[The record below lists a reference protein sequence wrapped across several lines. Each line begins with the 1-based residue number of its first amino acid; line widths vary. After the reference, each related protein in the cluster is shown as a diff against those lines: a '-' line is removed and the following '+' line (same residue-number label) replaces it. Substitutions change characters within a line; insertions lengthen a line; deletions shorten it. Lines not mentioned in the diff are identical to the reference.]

1 MVLLISVG
9 VFISL
14 LVILLLLSKLVAE
27 DQESV
32 ERLKHLVDAM
42 QNMSGDLSGRD
53 RNNPKGIRGLL
64 RKSSRILGSPRW
76 VRDLDFRLQ
85 QAAISL
91 TGAEFMVVC
100 LSLGFLGFLVGNISS
115 RGNSLKALVMAVLLF
130 WIPFIVLQICRK
142 RRVKAFA
149 QQLGDALTLAANS
162 LRTGYSFIQAFDM
175 VAREMLPP
183 ISVEFARTVKETNL
197 GIPMEDALVS
207 MAKRVNSKDFD
218 LVITSVLIQ
227 RQVGGNL
234 AEILDN
240 IARTIRERVR
250 IRNEIKTLT
259 AQGRISGL
267 IISLL
272 PFGLALA
279 IYTINPEYISLLFVH
294 PVGRMLLAGGLAGQ
308 LIGILLIRRIVAIE
322 V

>member
-1 MVLLISVG
+1 MVMLISVA

-14 LVILLLLSKLVAE
+14 MTIVLLLGQLLKE
-27 DQESV
+27 DEESV
-32 ERLKHLVDAM
+32 ERLKHLVESRQYGPGTLALGEK
-42 QNMSGDLSGRD
+42 NK
-53 RNNPKGIRGLL
+53 PKGLRGLI
-64 RKSSRILGSPRW
+64 RSASRCLGSLRW
-76 VRDLDFRLQ
+76 AHDLDARLQ
-85 QAAISL
+85 QAAISF
-91 TGAEFMVVC
+91 TGAEFLVIC
-100 LSLGFLGFLVGNISS
+100 LSLTVIGFLGGYIGSHGNIV
-115 RGNSLKALVMAVLLF
+115 NALAGAAMMIA
-130 WIPFIVLQICRK
+130 IPFLVLQICRQ
-142 RRVKAFA
+142 RRMKAFS

-175 VAREMLPP
+175 VAREMQPP

-207 MAKRVNSKDFD
+207 MAKRVNSKEFD

-259 AQGRISGL
+259 AQGRVSGL
-267 IISLL
+267 IIGLL
-272 PFGLALA
+272 PFGLAVA
-279 IYTINPEYISLLFVH
+279 IYVINPEYISLLFVH
-294 PVGRMLLAGGLAGQ
+294 PVGRMILAGALVGQ
-308 LIGILLIRRIVAIE
+308 LIGIFMIRRIVTIE

>member
-1 MVLLISVG
+1 
-9 VFISL
+9 
-14 LVILLLLSKLVAE
+14 
-27 DQESV
+27 
-32 ERLKHLVDAM
+32 
-42 QNMSGDLSGRD
+42 
-53 RNNPKGIRGLL
+53 
-64 RKSSRILGSPRW
+64 
-76 VRDLDFRLQ
+76 
-85 QAAISL
+85 
-91 TGAEFMVVC
+91 
-100 LSLGFLGFLVGNISS
+100 
-115 RGNSLKALVMAVLLF
+115 
-130 WIPFIVLQICRK
+130 
-142 RRVKAFA
+142 
-149 QQLGDALTLAANS
+149 
-162 LRTGYSFIQAFDM
+162 

-259 AQGRISGL
+259 AQGRISGV
-267 IISLL
+267 IVGLL

-279 IYTINPEYISLLFVH
+279 IYLLNPEYISLLFVH
-294 PVGRMLLAGGLAGQ
+294 PVGKMLLAGGFVGQ

>member
-1 MVLLISVG
+1 M
-9 VFISL
+9 
-14 LVILLLLSKLVAE
+14 
-27 DQESV
+27 
-32 ERLKHLVDAM
+32 
-42 QNMSGDLSGRD
+42 
-53 RNNPKGIRGLL
+53 
-64 RKSSRILGSPRW
+64 
-76 VRDLDFRLQ
+76 
-85 QAAISL
+85 AA
-91 TGAEFMVVC
+91 
-100 LSLGFLGFLVGNISS
+100 
-115 RGNSLKALVMAVLLF
+115 LLF
-130 WIPFIVLQICRK
+130 WIPFVVLQICRK

-267 IISLL
+267 IIGLL

-279 IYTINPEYISLLFVH
+279 IYVINPEYISLLFVH
-294 PVGRMLLAGGLAGQ
+294 PVGRMILTGALAGQ

>member
-9 VFISL
+9 VFVSL
-14 LVILLLLSKLVAE
+14 MVIFLLLSKLVAE

-42 QNMSGDLSGRD
+42 QNMSGGSSGRE
-53 RNNPKGIRGLL
+53 RNNPKGVRGLL
-64 RKSSRILGSPRW
+64 RKASLILGSPRW
-76 VRDLDFRLQ
+76 LRDLDFRLQ
-85 QAAISL
+85 QAAISF
-91 TGAEFMVVC
+91 TGAEFMVIC
-100 LSLGFLGFLVGNISS
+100 LSLGFLGFLFGHLGSH
-115 RGNSLKALVMAVLLF
+115 GTLWKALVMAALLF
-130 WIPFIVLQICRK
+130 CIPFAVLQICRK

-162 LRTGYSFIQAFDM
+162 LRTGYSFTQSFDM

-267 IISLL
+267 IVGLL
-272 PFGLALA
+272 PFGLSLS
-279 IYTINPEYISLLFVH
+279 IYVINPEYISLLFVH
-294 PVGRMLLAGGLAGQ
+294 PVGRMLLAGALAGQ
-308 LIGILLIRRIVAIE
+308 LVGILLIRRIVAIE

>member
-1 MVLLISVG
+1 MVVLISVA
-9 VFISL
+9 VFFSL
-14 LVILLLLSKLVAE
+14 MTIVLLLGQLLT
-27 DQESV
+27 DDNGSV
-32 ERLKHLVDAM
+32 ERLKHLVESRQYGPGILA
-42 QNMSGDLSGRD
+42 LEEK
-53 RNNPKGIRGLL
+53 NNPKGIRGLIRSASRCL
-64 RKSSRILGSPRW
+64 SSLKWSH
-76 VRDLDFRLQ
+76 DLDVRLQ
-85 QAAISL
+85 QAAISF
-91 TGAEFMVVC
+91 TGAEFMVIC
-100 LSLGFLGFLVGNISS
+100 LSLGVIGFLGGYIGSHGNFVNAFAGAAMLI
-115 RGNSLKALVMAVLLF
+115 A
-130 WIPFIVLQICRK
+130 IPFLMLQICRK
-142 RRVKAFA
+142 RRMKAFS

-175 VAREMLPP
+175 VAREMQPP
-183 ISVEFARTVKETNL
+183 ISAEFARTVKETNL

-267 IISLL
+267 IVGLL
-272 PFGLALA
+272 PFGLSAA
-279 IYTINPEYISLLFVH
+279 IYVINPEYISLLFVH
-294 PVGRMLLAGGLAGQ
+294 PVGRMILAGALIGQ
-308 LIGILLIRRIVAIE
+308 LIGILLIRRIVTIE

>member
-9 VFISL
+9 TFISL
-14 LVILLLLSKLVAE
+14 MAMFLLLSRFIT
-27 DQESV
+27 DDGESA
-32 ERLKHLVDAM
+32 ERLKHLVNVL
-42 QNMSGDLSGRD
+42 QSGSGSYGAGEATRPQGVRGVIRHLSQY
-53 RNNPKGIRGLL
+53 
-64 RKSSRILGSPRW
+64 LGSPRW
-76 VRDLDFRLQ
+76 AHELDLRLQ
-85 QAAISL
+85 QAAISF
-91 TGAEFMVVC
+91 TGTEFMVIC
-100 LSLGFLGFLVGNISS
+100 LSLGLVGFLAGSIGEQGGV
-115 RGNSLKALVMAVLLF
+115 LKALIGAALLF
-130 WIPFIVLQICRK
+130 AIPFIMLQFCRK
-142 RRVKAFA
+142 RRMKAFG

-162 LRTGYSFIQAFDM
+162 LRTGYSFTQAFDM

-183 ISVEFARTVKETNL
+183 ISTEFARTVKETNL
-197 GIPMEDALVS
+197 GIPMEEALVN

-272 PFGLALA
+272 PFGLAVA
-279 IYTINPEYISLLFVH
+279 IYSINPEYISLLFVH
-294 PVGRMLLAGGLAGQ
+294 PVGRTILAVALAGQ
-308 LIGILLIRRIVAIE
+308 VIGILLIRRIVAIE